1 MHIRAERDPRFY
13 LRFNIIGWV
22 AMFFALYCLYD
33 GFVTYP
39 RQRERGLLFQQLMEE
54 KRDSEWDKEA
64 AKRGWPTE
72 YPGEP
77 KSETDIKMQFAM
89 AALSGTIGALVL
101 LNVLMSRGRWIE
113 ADDTG
118 LNSSW
123 GERVPYDRIV
133 SLDKK
138 IWKNK
143 GIARVK
149 YDDNGKIRKFVIDDF
164 KFKRQATDDILY
176 ELEERIDPDKIIG
189 GPPEP
194 LKNSGDVTSEPAGE
208 EAPTA

>member
-33 GFVTYP
+33 GFVAYP
-39 RQRERGLLFQQLMEE
+39 RQRERGLAFQKLMEE
-54 KRDSEWDKEA
+54 KRDSEWDKYATE
-64 AKRGWPTE
+64 RGWPTE

-164 KFKRQATDDILY
+164 KFKRQQTDDILY